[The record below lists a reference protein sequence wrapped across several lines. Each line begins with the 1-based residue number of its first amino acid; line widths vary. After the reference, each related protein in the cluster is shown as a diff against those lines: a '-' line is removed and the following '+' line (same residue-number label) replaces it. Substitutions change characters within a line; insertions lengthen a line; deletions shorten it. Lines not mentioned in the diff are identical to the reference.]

1 MNPITLCAHHICI
14 SARLL
19 YDTPSCCPLEHV
31 CTSTWERSFWL
42 ATSFVPRWENKNAFD
57 LPTTPHF
64 SHNFFLELCLPFI
77 DLILLLVLFWIWTLY
92 IYFYMCIIA
101 SQWLENSIYL
111 RAHTTYEVILVSS
124 AGWVPRF
131 LQKATAQGAGNAKLN
146 PERGQPSSWECLS
159 IQ

>member
-1 MNPITLCAHHICI
+1 VHIIYVYLLDYCMTPLPAAH
-14 SARLL
+14 
-19 YDTPSCCPLEHV
+19 
-31 CTSTWERSFWL
+31 WNM
-42 ATSFVPRWENKNAFD
+42 FVPQPGRDPFDLPHHSCLDEKKKNAFD

-64 SHNFFLELCLPFI
+64 SHNFFLELCLLFI

-131 LQKATAQGAGNAKLN
+131 LQKATTQGAGNAKLN